1 MTGDD
6 DDVDDDGEESRVKRL
21 KKEGKM
27 YDAMEGM
34 FCLEVLDWFLCF
46 LVFVSPLR
54 FGSRWL
60 RF

>member
-34 FCLEVLDWFLCF
+34 FCLEVLDWF
-46 LVFVSPLR
+46 
-54 FGSRWL
+54 
-60 RF
+60 